1 MLTHVM
7 QNDNGTDDR
16 SDRADHPLP
25 DLVGLPEV
33 MERTGF
39 SRSTVYRLIA
49 DGDFPRPTKIG
60 RRSIRWHREDY
71 EDWLLAQR
79 RRAPVAVA

>member
-1 MLTHVM
+1 M

-25 DLVGLPEV
+25 DLLTLDEV
-33 MERTGF
+33 LERTSV
-39 SRSTVYRLIA
+39 SRSGLYRLIQQ
-49 DGDFPRPTKIG
+49 GRFPEPTKVG
-60 RRSIRWHREDY
+60 ERMIRWHREDY